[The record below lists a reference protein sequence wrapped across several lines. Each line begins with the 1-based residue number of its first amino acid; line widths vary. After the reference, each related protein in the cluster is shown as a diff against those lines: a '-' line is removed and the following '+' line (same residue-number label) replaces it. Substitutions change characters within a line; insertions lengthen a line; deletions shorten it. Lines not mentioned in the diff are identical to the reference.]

1 MTTAK
6 KRIFSGIQP
15 SGAIHLGNYLGAIK
29 NWLKLQDEYNCIY
42 CVVDE
47 HAITVNY
54 SPEEMQEQILDL
66 AAIYLACGL
75 DPKKCLIF
83 VQSHVPE
90 HTELAWLLNSV
101 TKITDLER
109 MTQFKEKG
117 KKNRDNINA
126 GLLTYP
132 VLMAADI
139 LLYKTDLVPVGED
152 QMQHVELTRTIAK
165 KFNSLYGE
173 TFILP
178 DVHVQE
184 DGARI
189 MGLDDPS
196 KKMSKSADSPMNYI
210 AFTDEPET
218 IKKKIMKAVTDSGKD
233 IVFDLKKPAL
243 YNLLTIYALLT
254 DKNEDEIETHFQGKG
269 YADLKKELAEVVVDF
284 IKPVQEKYLEY
295 KKDKKLLEKV
305 LDEGAKEAKKQA
317 EATLKEVKQKM
328 GLI

>member
-1 MTTAK
+1 MVTQK
-6 KRIFSGIQP
+6 KRILSGIQP

-29 NWLKLQDEYNCIY
+29 NWLKLQDEYTCIY
-42 CVVDE
+42 CIVDE
-47 HAITVNY
+47 HAITVSYN
-54 SPEEMQEQILDL
+54 PKELQEQILDL

-109 MTQFKEKG
+109 MTQFKEKAQ
-117 KKNRDNINA
+117 KNRNNINA

-196 KKMSKSADSPMNYI
+196 KKMSKSAESPANYI
-210 AFTDEPET
+210 SFTDEPAV
-218 IKKKIMKAVTDSGKD
+218 IQKKIMKAMTDSGKE
-233 IVFDLKKPAL
+233 ILFDLKRPAL
-243 YNLLTIYALLT
+243 YNLLTIYTLLT
-254 DKNEDEIETHFQGKG
+254 DKSEEEIEKHFQGKG
-269 YADLKKELAEVVVDF
+269 YADFKKELADVVVNF
-284 IKPVQEKYLEY
+284 IGPIQKKYLDY
-295 KKDKKLLEKV
+295 KKDKKYLETV
-305 LDEGAKEAKKQA
+305 LSEGAKQAKKQA
-317 EATLKEVKQKM
+317 QVTLREVKQKM
-328 GLI
+328 GLG